1 MPQRRPIQLGRG
13 RLKKAR
19 QKASK
24 RAAKASAPDSYVFA
38 ALPRLRWATRTS
50 QMARRQHV
58 AVAACLAV
66 FLSGAFYVAG
76 GSNYTVELQAS
87 RTMVAVTRTH

>member
-1 MPQRRPIQLGRG
+1 M
-13 RLKKAR
+13 KKAR

-24 RAAKASAPDSYVFA
+24 WAAKASAPDSYVFA
-38 ALPRLRWATRTS
+38 ALPYLRWATRTS
-50 QMARRQHV
+50 EMARRQHV

>member
-1 MPQRRPIQLGRG
+1 M
-13 RLKKAR
+13 KKAR

-24 RAAKASAPDSYVFA
+24 WAAKASAPDSYVFA
-38 ALPRLRWATRTS
+38 ALPYLRWATRTS
-50 QMARRQHV
+50 EMARRQHV

-76 GSNYTVELQAS
+76 GGAAAAARARRLLGSPAPRAWN
-87 RTMVAVTRTH
+87 